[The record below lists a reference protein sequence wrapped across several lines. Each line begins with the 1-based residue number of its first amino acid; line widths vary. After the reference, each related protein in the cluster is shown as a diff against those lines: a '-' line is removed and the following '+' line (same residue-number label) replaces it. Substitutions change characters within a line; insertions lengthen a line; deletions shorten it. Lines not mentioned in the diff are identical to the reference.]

1 MSFVAG
7 DDESRDGLTC
17 EGKMPTSLSLCTNEK
32 GTVTAFIPGQGLVNQ
47 REKPVF
53 VIWHSAFQIK
63 VIGVV
68 IAVQTSGTVEVI

>member
-7 DDESRDGLTC
+7 GDESRDGLIC
-17 EGKMPTSLSLCTNEK
+17 EGKMPNSLSLCTNEE
-32 GTVTAFIPGQGLVNQ
+32 GTETAFTPGQGLVNQ
-47 REKPVF
+47 GEKPAF
-53 VIWHSAFQIK
+53 VIRHRAFQIK